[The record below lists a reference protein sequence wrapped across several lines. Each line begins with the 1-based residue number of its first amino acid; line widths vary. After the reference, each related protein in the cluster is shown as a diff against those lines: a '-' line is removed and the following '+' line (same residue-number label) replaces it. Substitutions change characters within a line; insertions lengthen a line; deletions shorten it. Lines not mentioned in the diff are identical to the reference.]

1 MNGLSDLTNL
11 SFFKVEEYNFKRNYT
26 FDTSSCPRPHFCM
39 GLVLKGGST
48 FTDCT
53 ENAKINLE
61 VGDIIL
67 VPIGSTYISNWK
79 GEPDISYVSIHFI
92 FDYPSLF
99 SRQKNFKLQKVT
111 TENFES
117 TKKDFLYLLK
127 NYDSNKDDIK
137 FSVLSV
143 FFKILSEVLPKL
155 AVKKSKA
162 IDAKIMLSVEH
173 IEKHFAEDISI
184 ETLAKVSNMS
194 ESRFYPCFKKALGVT
209 PIDYINHFR
218 INRAIIMLTDNRFT
232 IEEISEKCGFQSSA
246 YFRRVFKKITGKTPR
261 DYKSTSFEI

>member
-1 MNGLSDLTNL
+1 MSNNKKMSVKEAILA
-11 SFFKVEEYNFKRNYT
+11 
-26 FDTSSCPRPHFCM
+26 
-39 GLVLKGGST
+39 LVS
-48 FTDCT
+48 
-53 ENAKINLE
+53 
-61 VGDIIL
+61 
-67 VPIGSTYISNWK
+67 
-79 GEPDISYVSIHFI
+79 
-92 FDYPSLF
+92 
-99 SRQKNFKLQKVT
+99 
-111 TENFES
+111 
-117 TKKDFLYLLK
+117 
-127 NYDSNKDDIK
+127 
-137 FSVLSV
+137 
-143 FFKILSEVLPKL
+143 
-155 AVKKSKA
+155 
-162 IDAKIMLSVEH
+162 DAKKIGVISREEIEKKLSSYKLSVEH